1 VATTFLLV
9 LYVWHDRR
17 LRLIALAGHALMVA
31 SVFLAHLHYSIDVL
45 GAWAFT
51 FAIFAL
57 REWRP
62 APRAADRL
70 RAP

>member
-1 VATTFLLV
+1 
-9 LYVWHDRR
+9 
-17 LRLIALAGHALMVA
+17 M
-31 SVFLAHLHYSIDVL
+31 LAHLHYSIDVL

-62 APRAADRL
+62 RNPG
-70 RAP
+70 PWSV